1 MASHTSLPSRRTALK
16 VVAGAATL
24 WSAGT
29 LRGPALAQ
37 APRNAHTF
45 KLGDFEISVVSDGN
59 INLPLSFVLPNA
71 PDADVDALL
80 ASDGKRPETLVGQI
94 NVVVVKMP
102 GATMMIDTGGGTE
115 FMPGVGLLSDN
126 LERAGIQPDSI
137 THVVFTHA
145 HGDHLWGV
153 IDPFEDGTRF
163 TKARHVMSDVEHEF
177 WLRPD
182 LDTTLP
188 EAQRGMA
195 VGTARR
201 LKSLGERIE
210 RTKVGTEILPGV
222 SLTDTSGHTPGHMS
236 VLLKSGSEQLLVG
249 GDVISNPVIS
259 FARPDWPWGPDLDRD
274 KGIAARKRTLDM
286 LATDKIALLGYH
298 LPWPGLARVE
308 KTDSAFRYV
317 SG

>member
-1 MASHTSLPSRRTALK
+1 M
-16 VVAGAATL
+16 
-24 WSAGT
+24 
-29 LRGPALAQ
+29 
-37 APRNAHTF
+37 NTF
-45 KLGDFEISVVSDGN
+45 EVTVVSDGN
-59 INLPLSFVLPNA
+59 INLPVSFVLPNA
-71 PDADVDALL
+71 PQAEVDALI
-80 ASDGKRPETLVGQI
+80 ATDGKRPETLVGQV
-94 NVVVVKMP
+94 NVVVVKTP
-102 GATMMIDTGGGTE
+102 DAVIMIDTGGGTE

-126 LERAGIQPDSI
+126 LERAGIAPDSI

-163 TKARHVMSDVEHEF
+163 TKARHIMSAVEHEF

-210 RTKVGTEILPGV
+210 RIKTGTEILPGV
-222 SLTDTSGHTPGHMS
+222 SVIDTAGHTPGHMS

-249 GDVISNPVIS
+249 GDVISSPVIS
-259 FARPDWPWGPDLDRD
+259 FAKPDWPWGPDLDREM
-274 KGIAARKRTLDM
+274 GIAARKRTLDM
-286 LATDKIALLGYH
+286 LAADKIGLLGYH

-308 KTDSAFRYV
+308 KKDAAFRYIT
-317 SG
+317 G